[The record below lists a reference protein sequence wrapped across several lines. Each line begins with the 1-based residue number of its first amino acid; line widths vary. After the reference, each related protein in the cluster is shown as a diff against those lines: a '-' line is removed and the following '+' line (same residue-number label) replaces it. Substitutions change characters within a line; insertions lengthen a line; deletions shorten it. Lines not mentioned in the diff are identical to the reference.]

1 MTQISI
7 LLPVYNDENYIT
19 DAISS
24 VLKNSYKDFEL
35 VIINDGSNDKT
46 LEKIHEF
53 NDSRIKLYSKPNTG
67 LIDSLNYGID
77 KCQNDIIMRMDGDDV
92 IHPDKI
98 KIQLK
103 EFINSDLILL
113 GTCGV
118 VINNSNKVVS
128 KVKLPKDHEAIITA
142 QLKLLPSVIHASIMV
157 YKEALIKVGKYD
169 PKIEVAEDYDLFLR
183 LSRIGKI
190 GNINSFL
197 YNIRKNHD
205 NVSFARYSDQLI
217 NTLIS
222 RKYFLEFKSEKKMSS
237 NYYEKNRLLLESS
250 TLLKKFQNNTYLL
263 NREKLRFH
271 SQQYLVLPKIL
282 FYMFKRYIY
291 SIKLLNNY

>member
-1 MTQISI
+1 MTKISI

-19 DAISS
+19 EAISS
-24 VLKNSYKDFEL
+24 VLYNSYKDFEL

-53 NDSRIKLYSKPNTG
+53 NDSRIKLFSKPNTG

-77 KCQNDIIMRMDGDDV
+77 KCQYDIIMRMDGDDV

-128 KVKLPKDHEAIITA
+128 KVKLPKDHEAIIKA
-142 QLKLLPSVIHASIMV
+142 QLKLLPSIIHASIMV

-169 PKIEVAEDYDLFLR
+169 PQIEVAEDYDLFLR
-183 LSRIGKI
+183 LSKIGKI

-197 YNIRKNHD
+197 YYIRKNND
-205 NVSFARYSDQLI
+205 NVSFTRSSDQLI

-237 NYYEKNRLLLESS
+237 NYYEKNRLPLESS
-250 TLLKKFQNNTYLL
+250 TLLKKIQNNTYLL
-263 NREKLRFH
+263 NREKLNFH

-282 FYMFKRYIY
+282 LYMIKRYVY

>member
-1 MTQISI
+1 MTKISI

-19 DAISS
+19 EAISS
-24 VLKNSYKDFEL
+24 VLFNSYKDFEL

-53 NDSRIKLYSKPNTG
+53 NDSRIKLFSKPNTG

-77 KCQNDIIMRMDGDDV
+77 KCQYDIIMRMDGDDV

-128 KVKLPKDHEAIITA
+128 KVKLPKDHEAIIKA
-142 QLKLLPSVIHASIMV
+142 QLKLLPSIIHASIMV

-169 PKIEVAEDYDLFLR
+169 PQIEVAEDYDLFLR
-183 LSRIGKI
+183 LSKIGKI

-197 YNIRKNHD
+197 YYIRKNTD
-205 NVSFARYSDQLI
+205 NVSYTRSSDQLI

-237 NYYEKNRLLLESS
+237 NYYNKNRLFLDSCSLF
-250 TLLKKFQNNTYLL
+250 KRVQNNTYLL
-263 NREKLRFH
+263 NREKLKFH
-271 SQQYLVLPKIL
+271 NKQYLVLPKIL
-282 FYMFKRYIY
+282 FYMIKRYVY
-291 SIKLLNNY
+291 SIKFLNNY

>member
-1 MTQISI
+1 MTKISI

-24 VLKNSYKDFEL
+24 VLNNSYRDFEL

-53 NDSRIKLYSKPNTG
+53 NDSRIKLFSKSNTG

-77 KCQNDIIMRMDGDDV
+77 KCQYDIIMRMDGDDV

-113 GTCGV
+113 GTSGV
-118 VINNSNKVVS
+118 VINNSNKIVS
-128 KVKLPKDHEAIITA
+128 KLKLPKDHEAIITA
-142 QLKLLPSVIHASIMV
+142 QLKLLPSIIHPSIMV

-169 PKIEVAEDYDLFLR
+169 PQIEVAEDYDLFLR
-183 LSRIGKI
+183 LSKIGKI

-197 YNIRKNHD
+197 YYLRKNTD
-205 NVSFARYSDQLI
+205 NVSFNRSSDQLI

-237 NYYEKNRLLLESS
+237 NYYDKNRLLLDSS
-250 TLLKKFQNNTYLL
+250 SLFKKIQNNTHLL
-263 NREKLRFH
+263 NREKLKFH
-271 SQQYLVLPKIL
+271 SQQYFVLPKIL
-282 FYMFKRYIY
+282 FYMFKRYVY

>member
-1 MTQISI
+1 MTKISI

-24 VLKNSYKDFEL
+24 VLNNSYKDFEL

-77 KCQNDIIMRMDGDDV
+77 KCQNDIIMRMDGDDI

-103 EFINSDLILL
+103 EFINSDFILL
-113 GTCGV
+113 GTFGV
-118 VINNSNKVVS
+118 VINNLNKVVS
-128 KVKLPKDHEAIITA
+128 KVKLPIQHEAIIKA
-142 QLKLLPSVIHASIMV
+142 QLRLLPSIIHASIMV
-157 YKEALIKVGKYD
+157 YKDALIKVGKYD
-169 PKIEVAEDYDLFLR
+169 PQIEVAEDYDLFLR
-183 LSRIGKI
+183 LSKIGKI

-197 YNIRKNHD
+197 YYIRKNTD
-205 NVSFARYSDQLI
+205 NVSFTRSSDQLI

-237 NYYEKNRLLLESS
+237 SYYEKNRLPLESS
-250 TLLKKFQNNTYLL
+250 TLLKKIQNNTYLL
-263 NREKLRFH
+263 NREKLNFH

-282 FYMFKRYIY
+282 LYMIKRYVY

>member
-1 MTQISI
+1 MIKISI

-19 DAISS
+19 EAISS
-24 VLKNSYKDFEL
+24 VLCNSYKDFEL
-35 VIINDGSNDKT
+35 VIINDGSSDKT

-53 NDSRIKLYSKPNTG
+53 NDSRIKLFSKPNTG

-77 KCQNDIIMRMDGDDV
+77 KCQYDIIMRMDGDDV

-128 KVKLPKDHEAIITA
+128 KVKLPKDHEAIIKA
-142 QLKLLPSVIHASIMV
+142 QLKLLPSIIHASIMV

-169 PKIEVAEDYDLFLR
+169 PQIEVAEDYDLFLR
-183 LSRIGKI
+183 LSKIGKI

-197 YNIRKNHD
+197 YYIRKNTD
-205 NVSFARYSDQLI
+205 NVSFTRSSDQLI

-237 NYYEKNRLLLESS
+237 NYYGKNRLFLDSCSLF
-250 TLLKKFQNNTYLL
+250 KKIQNNTYLL
-263 NREKLRFH
+263 NREKFKFH

-282 FYMFKRYIY
+282 FYMIKRYVY

>member
-1 MTQISI
+1 MTKISI

-24 VLKNSYKDFEL
+24 VLNNSYKDFEL

-53 NDSRIKLYSKPNTG
+53 NDSRIKLFSKPNTG

-77 KCQNDIIMRMDGDDV
+77 KCQYDIIMRMDGDDV

-113 GTCGV
+113 GTSGV
-118 VINNSNKVVS
+118 VINNLNKVVS
-128 KVKLPKDHEAIITA
+128 KVKLPKQHEAIITA
-142 QLKLLPSVIHASIMV
+142 QLKLLPSIIHPSIMV

-169 PKIEVAEDYDLFLR
+169 SKIEVAEDYDLFLR
-183 LSRIGKI
+183 LSKIGKI

-197 YNIRKNHD
+197 YYIRKNTD
-205 NVSFARYSDQLI
+205 NVSFTRSSDQLI

-222 RKYFLEFKSEKKMSS
+222 RRYFLEFKSEKKMSS
-237 NYYEKNRLLLESS
+237 NYYDKNRLLIDSS
-250 TLLKKFQNNTYLL
+250 SLFKKIQNNTYLL
-263 NREKLRFH
+263 NREKLKFH

-282 FYMFKRYIY
+282 FYMIKRYLY